1 MESNI
6 GITPSND
13 GTLIRLTF
21 PPLTQERKKE
31 LVKQVKAMAE
41 EGRVALR
48 NIRRD
53 AVEEIKKMEKKSE
66 LGEDES
72 KSMQNDIQ
80 KLTDKNVKEIDNL
93 FKKKE
98 ADIMKV

>member
-31 LVKQVKAMAE
+31 LVKQIKAMAE